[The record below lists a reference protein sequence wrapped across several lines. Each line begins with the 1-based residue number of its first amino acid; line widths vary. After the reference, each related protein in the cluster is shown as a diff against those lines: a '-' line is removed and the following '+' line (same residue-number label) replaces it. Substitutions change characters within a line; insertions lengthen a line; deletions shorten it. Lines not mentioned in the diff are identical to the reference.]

1 MVTTDFCQDFN
12 SSIERSDIRSA
23 TMSLMRE
30 LGTILVHQ
38 KNDFV
43 HLLNESGIVASV
55 SDSEA
60 SLINKFVDQ
69 IDENPKLILGA
80 SLLAH
85 HHNRQMGFD
94 GESELSD
101 EGVKNG
107 YFAIQ
112 EFFGDRYSYADD
124 SPIGASTLGGAA
136 SGSTAGVIA
145 GAIGDIAKATGKI
158 SEGQQK
164 KKYGGLEY
172 LGKKQEAKTAMVQ
185 AAIAQRQAQID
196 AAKKS
201 QEDKSKTRRTA
212 YIIGGSVL
220 TVALIV
226 TVVLVLTKKNKNK

>member
-23 TMSLMRE
+23 TISLMRE

-43 HLLNESGIVASV
+43 HLLNESGVPASV

-60 SLINKFVDQ
+60 SLINKFVENISD
-69 IDENPKLILGA
+69 NPKLILGA

-112 EFFGDRYSYADD
+112 EFFGDRYSYAD
-124 SPIGASTLGGAA
+124 SGPIGASTLKGAA
-136 SGSTAGVIA
+136 SGGEVGAIA

-164 KKYGGLEY
+164 KKYGGLDY
-172 LGKKQEAKTAMVQ
+172 LSKKQEAKTAMVQ
-185 AAIAQRQAQID
+185 AALAQRQAQMD
-196 AAKKS
+196 ASKQK
-201 QEDKSKTRRTA
+201 QETSAKTRRTA

-220 TVALIV
+220 GVALIV
-226 TVVLVLTKKNKNK
+226 TLVLVLKKKKK